1 MDRERIGRGIKIL
14 RKKAGFN
21 QKELAN
27 KLFVSDMAVSKWEN
41 GKSIPDVDIL
51 KRLAVILDMDIDGIL
66 DGAAA
71 SLDAKWCAVLFAD
84 GNDVLGTV
92 ILDKPVIDYVLSYFL
107 LVGVRHILV
116 VGQDKSLQ
124 IVRDRFNDGTLLGI
138 SIQYYNSSLLRIR
151 DLPIRNQNVV
161 LITDPFFIF
170 GVNLTRFMQRCM
182 RHNNTVV
189 QLAISNKAVNSICS
203 ICPNDYE
210 VIPIFFFNGNVW
222 EKYKNEGT
230 IEKIVESAK
239 ENDSYFIETLDFGF
253 VFSLFST
260 NQIAIIDFVKATQAI
275 DGHLLYCPFEIAY
288 KRDILKTLD
297 LQMINDE
304 FSEYAA
310 YLQRMF
316 SCDI

>member
-161 LITDPFFIF
+161 LITDP
-170 GVNLTRFMQRCM
+170 LDRKS
-182 RHNNTVV
+182 VV
-189 QLAISNKAVNSICS
+189 
-203 ICPNDYE
+203 
-210 VIPIFFFNGNVW
+210 
-222 EKYKNEGT
+222 
-230 IEKIVESAK
+230 
-239 ENDSYFIETLDFGF
+239 
-253 VFSLFST
+253 
-260 NQIAIIDFVKATQAI
+260 
-275 DGHLLYCPFEIAY
+275 
-288 KRDILKTLD
+288 
-297 LQMINDE
+297 
-304 FSEYAA
+304 
-310 YLQRMF
+310 
-316 SCDI
+316 